1 MKRFYILLSIS
12 LVLLCACDDGQY
24 DLELL
29 SAEVKGFAPYSVGDT
44 MTFVTSGHDTSKFV
58 VTEWLFVE
66 PCHYSAWDKCVKNHA
81 DVFMI
86 FDSVGNNAV
95 NNHLKISSSERNIS
109 VYAGFY
115 SQNVKQAEYYSLYE
129 NILPGVFNTQNEEYT
144 IPRNVKSDSTST
156 DYLKLVHGRGIVE
169 YTLGGVLWKAV
180 GK

>member
-12 LVLLCACDDGQY
+12 LVMLCACDDGQY

-58 VTEWLFVE
+58 VTEWFFNE
-66 PCHYSAWDKCVKNHA
+66 PCHYGPLAECVKNHA
-81 DVFMI
+81 QVLVR
-86 FDSVGNNAV
+86 FDSVGNSAV
-95 NNHLKISSSERNIS
+95 RNYLDVSSSDRDIR
-109 VYAGFY
+109 VYARFY
-115 SQNVKQAEYYSLYE
+115 SQNEEYARYSSFYE
-129 NILPGVFNTQNEEYT
+129 DILPGVFNTQNEEYT

-169 YTLGGVLWKAV
+169 YTIDGVLWKAV
-180 GK
+180 TR